1 MALIFVASPI
11 AWRAQRPGPPPHAVP
26 GGQHAALCRVYCTCW
41 ARAGWWITLALFV
54 VANVAYQAGLQFY
67 DALLPEV
74 STEENR
80 GWIGGIGVGVG
91 YLGSYIGVGVG
102 LLLISVYNYP
112 IEIIF
117 PVVAVLFLLFAL
129 PCFFFVKERGNPRA
143 KPFTGESIRRATGQM
158 FETPAQQP
166 ALPRPAALPDPGGS
180 SIPMRSTR

>member
-1 MALIFVASPI
+1 MLG
-11 AWRAQRPGPPPHAVP
+11 Q
-26 GGQHAALCRVYCTCW
+26 GGLLLTP
-41 ARAGWWITLALFV
+41 ALFV

-80 GWIGGIGVGVG
+80 GWIGGIGVGIG

-102 LLLISVYNYP
+102 LLLLSVYKYP

-129 PCFFFVKERGNPRA
+129 PCFFFRQGARQPAREALHWRKRAPRHW
-143 KPFTGESIRRATGQM
+143 PGCSR
-158 FETPAQQP
+158 TPA
-166 ALPRPAALPDPGGS
+166 
-180 SIPMRSTR
+180 